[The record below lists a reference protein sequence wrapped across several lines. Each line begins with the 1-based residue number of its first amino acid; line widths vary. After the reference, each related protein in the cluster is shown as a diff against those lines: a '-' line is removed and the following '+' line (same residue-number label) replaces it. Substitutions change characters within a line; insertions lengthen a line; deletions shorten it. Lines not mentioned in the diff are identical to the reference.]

1 MQRGTPIKF
10 GQSLS
15 RDATLYTVFQEVGER
30 LVFEKG
36 ETIHLQGDEP
46 TAFYM
51 IQSGQLRSYLLAED
65 GRQVTLEILGAG
77 KLFGLASYFGKVPR
91 PTSALAETN
100 LEMLAIDY
108 ERLQPFLVQ
117 DLQLVTEIFDLMG
130 YSIRMLTIQIDS
142 MSFYDANQ
150 RVSRALL
157 QMRNVC
163 GPGASEVRCTHQELA
178 NLAGLNRVTV
188 TRALQEFAKRNWVE
202 LRYGCIRL
210 LDVQALQNHGGH
222 TWVETSEER

>member
-15 RDATLYTVFQEVGER
+15 RDTTLYTVFQEVGER
-30 LVFEKG
+30 MLFKKG

-51 IQSGQLRSYLLAED
+51 IESGQLRSYLLAED
-65 GRQVTLEILGAG
+65 GRQVTLEILSVG
-77 KLFGLASYFGKVPR
+77 KLFGLASYFGRVPR

-108 ERLQPFLVQ
+108 ERLRPFLAK

-157 QMRNVC
+157 QMRNAC
-163 GPGASEVRCTHQELA
+163 GADVSEVRCTHQELA

-188 TRALQEFAKRNWVE
+188 TRALQDFVKRNWVE

-210 LDVQALQNHGGH
+210 LDVKALQNHGGH
-222 TWVETSEER
+222 IWGGIREEL